1 MNDTNVQTQLKV
13 FEHKLFGKVRTITL
27 DGEPWMVG
35 NDIAVALGYSNPR
48 DALVKHVDNEDK
60 GVAKCDTLGGR
71 QNLTIIN
78 ESGLYALVLSSK
90 LPDARK
96 FRRWI
101 TSEVLPSIRKH
112 GAYMTPETLEA
123 AILNPDIM
131 IQLCQELKKEQ
142 EKRRA
147 LEAANAKLTNE
158 NQVMLPKAQF
168 YDDLVERNHLT
179 NFRETAKE
187 LQVSERKFI
196 KFLLAKKLSLIHIS
210 EPTRL

>member
-13 FEHKLFGKVRTITL
+13 FEHKQFGKVRTITL

-158 NQVMLPKAQF
+158 NQVMLPKA
-168 YDDLVERNHLT
+168 
-179 NFRETAKE
+179 
-187 LQVSERKFI
+187 
-196 KFLLAKKLSLIHIS
+196 
-210 EPTRL
+210 

>member
-13 FEHKLFGKVRTITL
+13 FEHKQFGKVRTITL

-142 EKRRA
+142 EK
-147 LEAANAKLTNE
+147 KL
-158 NQVMLPKAQF
+158 
-168 YDDLVERNHLT
+168 LT
-179 NFRETAKE
+179 
-187 LQVSERKFI
+187 
-196 KFLLAKKLSLIHIS
+196 
-210 EPTRL
+210 

>member
-13 FEHKLFGKVRTITL
+13 FEHKQFGKVRTITL

-131 IQLCQELKKEQ
+131 IQLCQELKKSR
-142 EKRRA
+142 K
-147 LEAANAKLTNE
+147 NAGLWR
-158 NQVMLPKAQF
+158 LPMP
-168 YDDLVERNHLT
+168 
-179 NFRETAKE
+179 
-187 LQVSERKFI
+187 S
-196 KFLLAKKLSLIHIS
+196 
-210 EPTRL
+210 

>member
-13 FEHKLFGKVRTITL
+13 FEHKQFGKVRTITL

-90 LPDARK
+90 LPNGSCK
-96 FRRWI
+96 
-101 TSEVLPSIRKH
+101 
-112 GAYMTPETLEA
+112 
-123 AILNPDIM
+123 
-131 IQLCQELKKEQ
+131 
-142 EKRRA
+142 
-147 LEAANAKLTNE
+147 
-158 NQVMLPKAQF
+158 
-168 YDDLVERNHLT
+168 NHLPYK
-179 NFRETAKE
+179 R
-187 LQVSERKFI
+187 
-196 KFLLAKKLSLIHIS
+196 
-210 EPTRL
+210 

>member
-13 FEHKLFGKVRTITL
+13 FEHKQFGKVRTITL

-142 EKRRA
+142 EKTQGFGGCQCQ
-147 LEAANAKLTNE
+147 AN
-158 NQVMLPKAQF
+158 
-168 YDDLVERNHLT
+168 
-179 NFRETAKE
+179 
-187 LQVSERKFI
+187 ERKSGYAPESPV
-196 KFLLAKKLSLIHIS
+196 LRR
-210 EPTRL
+210 PG

>member
-13 FEHKLFGKVRTITL
+13 FEHKQFGKVRTITL

-123 AILNPDIM
+123 AILNQDIM
-131 IQLCQELKKEQ
+131 IQLCQ
-142 EKRRA
+142 
-147 LEAANAKLTNE
+147 
-158 NQVMLPKAQF
+158 
-168 YDDLVERNHLT
+168 
-179 NFRETAKE
+179 
-187 LQVSERKFI
+187 
-196 KFLLAKKLSLIHIS
+196 
-210 EPTRL
+210 

>member
-13 FEHKLFGKVRTITL
+13 FEHKQFGKVRTITL

-131 IQLCQELKKEQ
+131 IQLCQELKKRGR
-142 EKRRA
+142 K
-147 LEAANAKLTNE
+147 NAGLWR
-158 NQVMLPKAQF
+158 LPMP
-168 YDDLVERNHLT
+168 
-179 NFRETAKE
+179 
-187 LQVSERKFI
+187 S
-196 KFLLAKKLSLIHIS
+196 
-210 EPTRL
+210 